1 MPNVTTTKV
10 VLNYYDTKC
19 VRTQPSVNC
28 DTDVQD
34 VYEWALP
41 SSHRVYS
48 SMVSSTTTMYP
59 WYLFIYKTSGISVAT
74 PIIDECDIDF

>member
-48 SMVSSTTTMYP
+48 SMVRVVLILKRVTQQVGGVYNYARFKINTTQT
-59 WYLFIYKTSGISVAT
+59 T
-74 PIIDECDIDF
+74 